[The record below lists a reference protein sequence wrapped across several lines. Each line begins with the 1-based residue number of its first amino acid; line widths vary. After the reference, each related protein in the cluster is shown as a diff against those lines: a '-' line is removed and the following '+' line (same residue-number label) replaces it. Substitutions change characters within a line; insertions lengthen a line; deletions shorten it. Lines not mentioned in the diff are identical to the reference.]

1 MENEQTKPK
10 FVSLKVKWALGTAV
24 GSLLISLVVVTV
36 LFGSFTRDLLHQERR
51 ALKDNLV
58 TISRQLGEVTTSN
71 NLTSQ
76 QVNDLLQKRTAPLKG
91 TDAGKVYQRPVIQG
105 FSNSHL
111 VVGIYNRDQHLVFTT
126 GQLKKPFHAVKDEQ
140 IKLVAGRH
148 HKVLVGRI
156 PVYNH
161 QTQRL
166 TGYLQIEN
174 NLNNYYQRYQRLLLI
189 SGLALTLVVI
199 ASGLLGYGLSY
210 LILRP
215 LDDIQT
221 TILALRDDPTK
232 NQRVPE
238 LNRHDELAELSQI
251 FNAMLDRMQ
260 RYIEQQSQFVGDVSH
275 ELRTPVAII
284 QGHMQMLQRWGKDD
298 PQVLEE
304 SIPAVIA
311 ETNRMNS
318 LVQEMLD
325 LSRAEQVELNFHDAT
340 TPVREVVHQ
349 VYNNFKMIHPDF
361 EFMLDDDLRHDE
373 VVKIY
378 RDHLEQILII
388 LCDNAVKYS
397 GEQKRIHLSLSR
409 NLQAV
414 EIGVQDFGEGI
425 SPAELSKVFD
435 RFYRVDKARSRK
447 KGGNGLGL
455 AIAKRLIEGYH
466 GTITVESQVG
476 SGSLFRLTLPI
487 VPTNTTPKLAGK
499 GRKHHDK
506 KEHS

>member
-1 MENEQTKPK
+1 M
-10 FVSLKVKWALGTAV
+10 
-24 GSLLISLVVVTV
+24 
-36 LFGSFTRDLLHQERR
+36 
-51 ALKDNLV
+51 
-58 TISRQLGEVTTSN
+58 
-71 NLTSQ
+71 
-76 QVNDLLQKRTAPLKG
+76 
-91 TDAGKVYQRPVIQG
+91 
-105 FSNSHL
+105 
-111 VVGIYNRDQHLVFTT
+111 
-126 GQLKKPFHAVKDEQ
+126 
-140 IKLVAGRH
+140 
-148 HKVLVGRI
+148 
-156 PVYNH
+156 
-161 QTQRL
+161 
-166 TGYLQIEN
+166 
-174 NLNNYYQRYQRLLLI
+174 
-189 SGLALTLVVI
+189 
-199 ASGLLGYGLSY
+199 
-210 LILRP
+210 
-215 LDDIQT
+215 
-221 TILALRDDPTK
+221 
-232 NQRVPE
+232 
-238 LNRHDELAELSQI
+238 
-251 FNAMLDRMQ
+251 
-260 RYIEQQSQFVGDVSH
+260 
-275 ELRTPVAII
+275 
-284 QGHMQMLQRWGKDD
+284 
-298 PQVLEE
+298 
-304 SIPAVIA
+304 
-311 ETNRMNS
+311 
-318 LVQEMLD
+318 
-325 LSRAEQVELNFHDAT
+325 
-340 TPVREVVHQ
+340 REVVHQ

-487 VPTNTTPKLAGK
+487 VPTNTTPKVAGK

>member
-1 MENEQTKPK
+1 MEKEQAKPR
-10 FVSLKVKWALGTAV
+10 FVSLKIKWALGTAI
-24 GSLLISLVVVTV
+24 GSLLISLIVITA
-36 LFGSFTRDLLHQERR
+36 LFSSFTRDLLNQERQS
-51 ALKDNLV
+51 LNGSLV
-58 TISRQLGEVTTSN
+58 TISHQLGSTTRSN
-71 NLTSQ
+71 NITTQ
-76 QVNDLLQKRTAPLKG
+76 QIDHLLQKRIESQTVNQARRS
-91 TDAGKVYQRPVIQG
+91 YQGPIIQEII
-105 FSNSHL
+105 NPRTE
-111 VVGIYNRDQHLVFTT
+111 VAIYNRQDHLVFST
-126 GQLKKPFHAVKDEQ
+126 GTLYRAPAKVKTSKIQLVSGKKHK
-140 IKLVAGRH
+140 ILLGRSPIYSQAT
-148 HKVLVGRI
+148 KRVV
-156 PVYNH
+156 
-161 QTQRL
+161 
-166 TGYLQIEN
+166 GYLQIEN
-174 NLNNYYQRYQRLLLI
+174 HLNNYYQRYNRLLLI
-189 SGLALTLVVI
+189 STLALTLVVI

-215 LDDIQT
+215 LDDIQS
-221 TILALRDDPTK
+221 TIVAIRDDPTK

-238 LNRHDELAELSQI
+238 LNRNDELAELSQI
-251 FNAMLDRMQ
+251 FNSMLDRMQ
-260 RYIEQQSQFVGDVSH
+260 RCIDQQSQFVGDVSH

-325 LSRAEQVELNFHDAT
+325 LSRAEQVELNFRDAT
-340 TPVREVVHQ
+340 TPVRDVVHQ

-373 VVKIY
+373 VVRIY

-397 GEQKRIHLSLSR
+397 GERKKIHLSLSR
-409 NLQAV
+409 NLRAV

-425 SPAELSKVFD
+425 SPEELSKVFD

-466 GTITVESQVG
+466 GTITVESQLG

-487 VPTNTTPKLAGK
+487 IDTESTNPEKDHK
-499 GRKHHDK
+499 REK
-506 KEHS
+506 